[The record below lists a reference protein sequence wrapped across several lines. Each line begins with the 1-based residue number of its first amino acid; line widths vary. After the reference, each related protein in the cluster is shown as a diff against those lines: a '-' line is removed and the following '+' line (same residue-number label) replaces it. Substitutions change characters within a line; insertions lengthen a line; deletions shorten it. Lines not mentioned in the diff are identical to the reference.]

1 MPGLTTQTKGQ
12 GFQDRIQAQLSSTS
26 KYATIEYKGQK
37 NHAVRIDQI
46 VYGASKIPPY
56 TDIFAGG
63 RLFIVEGTRATCE
76 ASANVIITGLDAFV
90 VNIPAF
96 NPNKV
101 YADILLTQPFINLVF
116 DGGLV
121 CDFDKDIVVLLMA
134 AYNASDTVGSL
145 PTIMTTLNVFGHY
158 VSRGSGSKGKIV
170 LGP

>member
-1 MPGLTTQTKGQ
+1 MPGLTTQKQGQ
-12 GFQDRIQAQLSSTS
+12 GFQDRIQAQLSATS

-37 NHAVRIDQI
+37 NKAVRIDQI
-46 VYGASKIPPY
+46 IYGAAKIPPY

-63 RLFIVEGTRATCE
+63 RLFIIEGTRATCE
-76 ASANVIITGLDAFV
+76 ASAGVIVTGLDAFV

-101 YADILLTQPFINLVF
+101 YADILLSQSFVDVVF

-121 CDFDKDIVVLLMA
+121 CDFDKDIVVLLLA

-145 PTIMTTLNVFGHY
+145 PTMMTTLNVFGRY
-158 VSRGSGSKGKIV
+158 VGRDSAQKGKIV
-170 LGP
+170 QGP